1 MVIFYLY
8 FQAIA
13 ERADEE
19 TETLLV
25 EIDCLTSQVMRET
38 SLWNLQNVAE
48 RTCED
53 ETNLDYETMKSSY

>member
-1 MVIFYLY
+1 MY

-13 ERADEE
+13 EKSDEE

-38 SLWNLQNVAE
+38 SLWNLQSAAE
-48 RTCED
+48 RKCED